1 MYGEKMVWIVEI
13 GYKNHVT
20 DPVGYLTKKEIEDLG
35 IEGVQDVKSI
45 STYMIDGEVTEADV
59 KKICEELL
67 SDNQIQRYKYADE
80 KEKLRI
86 KVNSPCAWLVEV
98 NFKEGVTDA
107 VGLSTLN
114 AIEILGVE
122 GVRNVSAGNKFLII
136 GDVTEETVKKIC
148 ERVLANGLIQDY
160 SYRKIGGS

>member
-1 MYGEKMVWIVEI
+1 LDSRDRLQKSCNRPCRIL
-13 GYKNHVT
+13 N
-20 DPVGYLTKKEIEDLG
+20 KERDRGFG

>member
-1 MYGEKMVWIVEI
+1 MVWIVEI
-13 GYKNHVT
+13 GYKKNVT

-45 STYMIDGEVTEADV
+45 STYMIDGEITEDDV

-67 SDNQIQRYKYADE
+67 SDNQIQRYKYADD

-86 KVNSPCAWLVEV
+86 KIDFPAWLVEV

-122 GVRNVSAGNKFLII
+122 SVRNVSAGNKYLII
-136 GDVTEETVKKIC
+136 GDIPEETVRQIC
-148 ERVLANGLIQDY
+148 ERILANGLIQNY
-160 SYRKIGGS
+160 SYRKIGGN

>member
-1 MYGEKMVWIVEI
+1 MVWIVEI

-20 DPVGYLTKKEIEDLG
+20 DPIGYLTKKEIEDLG
-35 IEGVQDVKSI
+35 IQGVQDVKSI
-45 STYMIDGEVTEADV
+45 STYMIDGEITEDDV

-67 SDNQIQRYKYADE
+67 SDNQIQRYKYADD

-86 KVNSPCAWLVEV
+86 KIDFPAWLVEV

-122 GVRNVSAGNKFLII
+122 SVRNVSAGNKYLII
-136 GDVTEETVKKIC
+136 GDIPEETVKQIC
-148 ERVLANGLIQDY
+148 ERILANGLIQNY
-160 SYRKIGGS
+160 SYRKIGGN

>member
-1 MYGEKMVWIVEI
+1 MVWIVEI
-13 GYKNHVT
+13 GYKKNVT

-35 IEGVQDVKSI
+35 IQGVQDVKSI
-45 STYMIDGEVTEADV
+45 STYMIDGEITENDV

-67 SDNQIQRYKYADE
+67 SDNQIQRYKYADD

-86 KVNSPCAWLVEV
+86 KIDFPAWLVEV

-122 GVRNVSAGNKFLII
+122 NVRNVSAGNKYLII
-136 GDVTEETVKKIC
+136 GDIPEETVRQIC
-148 ERVLANGLIQDY
+148 ERILANGLIQNY
-160 SYRKIGGS
+160 SYRKIGGN

>member
-1 MYGEKMVWIVEI
+1 MVWIVEI

-35 IEGVQDVKSI
+35 IKGVQDVKSI
-45 STYMIDGEVTEADV
+45 STYMIDGEVTEDDV

-67 SDNQIQRYKYADE
+67 SDNQIQRYKYADD

-86 KVNSPCAWLVEV
+86 KGDFPMAWLVEV

-114 AIEILGVE
+114 AIEILGVD
-122 GVRNVSAGNKFLII
+122 GVKNVNAGNKYLII
-136 GDVTEETVKKIC
+136 GNIPEETVRQIC
-148 ERVLANGLIQDY
+148 ERVLANGMVQNY
-160 SYRKIGGS
+160 SYRKIGGN

>member
-1 MYGEKMVWIVEI
+1 MVWIVEI

-20 DPVGYLTKKEIEDLG
+20 DPIGYLTKKEIEDLG
-35 IEGVQDVKSI
+35 IQGVKDVKSI
-45 STYMIDGEVTEADV
+45 STYMIDGEVTENDV
-59 KKICEELL
+59 KRICEELL
-67 SDNQIQRYKYADE
+67 SDNQIQRYKYADD

-86 KVNSPCAWLVEV
+86 KVDFPAWLVEI

-122 GVRNVSAGNKFLII
+122 GVRNVNAGNKYLII
-136 GDVTEETVKKIC
+136 GDVPEETVKKIC

-160 SYRKIGGS
+160 SYRKIGGN